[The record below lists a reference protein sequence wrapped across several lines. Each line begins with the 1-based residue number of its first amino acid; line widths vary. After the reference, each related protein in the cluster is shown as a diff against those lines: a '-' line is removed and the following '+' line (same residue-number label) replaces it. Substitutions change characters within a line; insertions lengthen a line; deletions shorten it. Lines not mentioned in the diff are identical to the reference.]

1 MKSTSIQI
9 QQILDEVHSIKKS
22 ISLSSS
28 ILTGQVADMCEKAE
42 TIVKSN
48 DMSNWE
54 RCILYVG
61 VNDAADQC
69 VLKSCHDEL
78 WVMIN
83 YIRTRYACKI
93 SICSACPRADSDV
106 IPINDM
112 MRQLCE
118 NNNVDLIDTYSP
130 FIYGD
135 GDRARYYYY
144 RDGIHLNKAGSSM
157 LVTTID
163 KHVSVTKR
171 SRGAASQDTC

>member
-1 MKSTSIQI
+1 
-9 QQILDEVHSIKKS
+9 
-22 ISLSSS
+22 
-28 ILTGQVADMCEKAE
+28 MCEKAE

-61 VNDAADQC
+61 GNDAADQC

-93 SICSACPRADSDV
+93 SINSACPRADSDV

-112 MRQLCE
+112 LRQLCE

-130 FIYGD
+130 FIYSD
-135 GDRARYYYY
+135 GERARYYYY
-144 RDGIHLNKAGSSM
+144 RDGIHLNKTGSSR

-163 KHVSVTKR
+163 KHVSVTKK